1 MAQRSNRAR
10 EFEEP
15 LHEHDD
21 LSGVICVPG
30 SNLPPLDPQEA
41 YVVLEPYFE
50 VIREDYMKQGF
61 IKCKRTRLFIAP
73 AMHDSPRHFG
83 ACKDDGSAIL
93 LAPELADVP
102 DTVMLAIMA
111 HEFGHATDFL
121 YPGEFV
127 LDHGGPAAR
136 RPKSDIDPKQ
146 WSKWLKAW
154 HQRDDDVVELTAD
167 AIAERVMGVPYGYQ
181 GPCLIQSFDAVRA
194 RPMGLR

>member
-1 MAQRSNRAR
+1 MAAC
-10 EFEEP
+10 FKLAAP
-15 LHEHDD
+15 
-21 LSGVICVPG
+21 
-30 SNLPPLDPQEA
+30 PPLSVEDA

-50 VIREDYMKQGF
+50 VIREDYLDYGLK
-61 IKCKRTRLFIAP
+61 KCRRTRLFVAP
-73 AMHDSPRHFG
+73 GFHDTPRHFG

-93 LAPELADVP
+93 IAPELADAP
-102 DTVMLAIMA
+102 DAVVLAILA

-127 LDHGGPAAR
+127 LGDGGPAAR
-136 RPKSDIDPKQ
+136 RPKKEIDDKQ

-154 HQRDDDVVELTAD
+154 HTRDDDVVELTAD

-181 GPCLIQSFDAVRA
+181 GPCMIQSFDAVRA

>member
-1 MAQRSNRAR
+1 MPKRSALI
-10 EFEEP
+10 EFRDEAESGIVCVAGADDGLEP
-15 LHEHDD
+15 LSPD
-21 LSGVICVPG
+21 
-30 SNLPPLDPQEA
+30 EA

-50 VIREDYMKQGF
+50 VIREDYLAAGLT
-61 IKCKRTRLFIAP
+61 KCKRTRLFIAP

-93 LAPELADVP
+93 LAPELADVA

-111 HEFGHATDFL
+111 HEFGHAADFL

-127 LDHGGPAAR
+127 LGQQGPALR
-136 RPKSDIDPKQ
+136 RSERDVEEKQ

-154 HQRDDDVVELTAD
+154 HKRDDDVVELTAD

-181 GPCLIQSFDAVRA
+181 GPCWIQSFDAARA

>member
-1 MAQRSNRAR
+1 MASPVRC
-10 EFEEP
+10 
-15 LHEHDD
+15 L
-21 LSGVICVPG
+21 PG
-30 SNLPPLDPQEA
+30 IDIADYHPLDADEA
-41 YVVLEPYFE
+41 YSVLEPYFNA
-50 VIREDYMKQGF
+50 VRDDYLKAGL
-61 IKCKRTRLFIAP
+61 KLVKRVRLFVAP
-73 AMHDSPRHFG
+73 AMHDSARHFG
-83 ACKDDGSAIL
+83 ACKDDGSLIL
-93 LAPELADVP
+93 LAPELADVA

-111 HEFGHATDFL
+111 HEFGHAVDFL

-136 RPKSDIDPKQ
+136 RPKAQIEEKQ

-181 GPCLIQSFDAVRA
+181 GPCLIQSFDATRA

>member
-1 MAQRSNRAR
+1 MAKRATARS
-10 EFEEP
+10 
-15 LHEHDD
+15 
-21 LSGVICVPG
+21 VPPAPAG
-30 SNLPPLDPQEA
+30 PSAAECLPQDPEPPLSPEEA

-50 VIREDYMKQGF
+50 VIRDEYLAQGF
-61 IKCKRTRLFIAP
+61 KKCKRTRLFIAP

-93 LAPELADVP
+93 LAPELADVA

-127 LDHGGPAAR
+127 LGRSGPAGR
-136 RPKSDIDPKQ
+136 RIKSDVEEKQ

-154 HQRDDDVVELTAD
+154 HHRDEDVVERTAD

-181 GPCLIQSFDAVRA
+181 GPCWIQSFDAARA

>member
-1 MAQRSNRAR
+1 MASASAAC
-10 EFEEP
+10 
-15 LHEHDD
+15 L
-21 LSGVICVPG
+21 PG
-30 SNLPPLDPQEA
+30 IDSPRYEPLDPSEA
-41 YVVLEPYFE
+41 YSVLEPYFNVVRDE
-50 VIREDYMKQGF
+50 YLSAGLKKV
-61 IKCKRTRLFIAP
+61 KRVRLFVAP
-73 AMHDSPRHFG
+73 AMHDTARHFG
-83 ACKDDGSAIL
+83 ACKDDGSMIL
-93 LAPELADVP
+93 LAPELADVA

-127 LDHGGPAAR
+127 LGDSGPAMR
-136 RPKSDIDPKQ
+136 RSEKSVDEKQ

-181 GPCLIQSFDAVRA
+181 GPCWIQSFDASRA